1 MQMLREIENL
11 ARKTPRIFFNQAYGS
26 MSLAQT
32 AALLFAIRA
41 TYAAGVKPE
50 DEFAH
55 FLEVSRDSGRLNE
68 ETVEWIDKIGR
79 DDLTR
84 SFIQEALSL
93 EFDSWNVEKLVEEIL
108 ANFERDKKSFNP
120 SVNPEVFNL
129 ASLWMADCEEIR
141 IVMAEGF
148 GIPAIGY
155 ALKLAEQGKVV
166 TVHCRHWHEDCL
178 ILADLLRFALMKEA
192 PERLRMTAEP
202 ASETDFSGFTLVLPV
217 VGAIKGNASV
227 RPDVE
232 QMEALLSGSGR
243 GLVIVPFG
251 VLFRTSGDDVQLKKR
266 WVESGR
272 LAAVGNIGSNG
283 FQGWTMETALCL
295 FRNKEE
301 TQKVD
306 CSTVMMTLVDKV
318 EARPDPTDLAKILFE
333 GLTDERPYGFERA
346 VATQK
351 DIVEKEFNLT
361 PRQYIKTTSDL
372 EFEKY
377 LSEYAHCP
385 LSEIATVIK
394 TQQLTQLTE
403 EDKPDYPDGF
413 ASQFRMVLLPS
424 HVDEFGVI
432 TFDWDGGGCY
442 KQDSRLERQTLQF
455 GDVLICIR
463 GKVGV
468 TTLFDRYAFD
478 DQEQV
483 EEFEANPYVVANQLW
498 TVLRLKKNSP
508 VKDPAYLARYFQSAV
523 VQDQLA
529 KLTGSTTLKQLKNS
543 DLEAFPV
550 ILPDPGFLTEKMA
563 RLDIEQI
570 REDREEMLEEF
581 GRMRRQFRQ
590 LCY

>member
-1 MQMLREIENL
+1 MQMLRELENL

-26 MSLAQT
+26 MLLAQT
-32 AALLFAIRA
+32 AALLLAVRSANAI
-41 TYAAGVKPE
+41 GVKPE
-50 DEFAH
+50 DQFAH
-55 FLEVSRDSGRLNE
+55 FLEVSRDAGRLNA
-68 ETVEWIDKIGR
+68 ETVWWLDEIAR
-79 DDLTR
+79 DDSTR
-84 SFIQEALSL
+84 SFIEEALGL
-93 EFDSWNVEKLVEEIL
+93 TLDSWNVEKLVEDIL
-108 ANFERDKKSFNP
+108 ANFEREKKSIYP
-120 SVNPEVFNL
+120 SVNPAVFNL
-129 ASLWMADCEEIR
+129 ASLWMADCDEIR
-141 IVMAEGF
+141 IVMAGGF
-148 GIPAIGY
+148 DIPTIGY
-155 ALKLAEQGKVV
+155 ALRLAEQGKVV
-166 TVHCRHWHEDCL
+166 TIHCQHWREDSS
-178 ILADLLRFALMKEA
+178 ILADLLRFSLSKEA
-192 PERLRMTAEP
+192 SERFRMTAES
-202 ASETDFSGFTLVLPV
+202 AAETDFSGFTLVLPV
-217 VGAIKGNASV
+217 MGAVKGNAPV

-266 WVESGR
+266 WVETGR
-272 LAAVGNIGSNG
+272 LAAVGHIGSKG
-283 FQGWTMETALCL
+283 ILGWNMETALCF

-301 TQKVD
+301 TPTTD
-306 CSTVMMTLVDKV
+306 CSTVMLSLIEQKDDW
-318 EARPDPTDLAKILFE
+318 PDPTDLTETLFE
-333 GLTDERPYGFERA
+333 GLTDEYPFGFDRA
-346 VATQK
+346 VATSK
-351 DIVEKEFNLT
+351 DIVEKEFNLA
-361 PRQYIKTTSDL
+361 PRLYIKTKSDQ

-403 EDKPDYPDGF
+403 DDKPDYPDGF
-413 ASQFRMVLLPS
+413 MSQFKMVLLPS

-432 TFDWDGGGCY
+432 TFDLDGGGCY
-442 KQDSRLERQTLQF
+442 KPDSRLERQTLQF

-478 DQEQV
+478 DQEQA
-483 EEFEANPYVVANQLW
+483 EEFEEKPYVVANQLW
-498 TVLRLKKNSP
+498 TVLRLKKNGP
-508 VKDPAYLARYFQSAV
+508 VKDPAYLARYFQLAV

-550 ILPDPGFLTEKMA
+550 ILPAPGFLTEKMA

-570 REDREEMLEEF
+570 REDREEMLEEL

-590 LCY
+590 LSY

>member
-1 MQMLREIENL
+1 MQMLRELEKL
-11 ARKTPRIFFNQAYGS
+11 ARKTPRIFFNTSYDS
-26 MSLAQT
+26 MLLAQT
-32 AALLFAIRA
+32 AALLLAVRSA
-41 TYAAGVKPE
+41 NAVGVKPE

-55 FLEVSRDSGRLNE
+55 FLEVSRDAGRLNA
-68 ETVEWIDKIGR
+68 ETVRWLDEIGR
-79 DDLTR
+79 DDSTR
-84 SFIQEALSL
+84 SFIEEALGL
-93 EFDSWNVEKLVEEIL
+93 AFDSWNVEKWVEEIF
-108 ANFERDKKSFNP
+108 ANFERDKKPFNP
-120 SVNPEVFNL
+120 SVNPAVFNL
-129 ASLWMADCEEIR
+129 ASLWMADCDEIR

-148 GIPAIGY
+148 GISAIGY
-155 ALKLAEQGKVV
+155 ALKLAKQGKVV

-178 ILADLLRFALMKEA
+178 ILADLLRFVLMKDA
-192 PERLRMTAEP
+192 SERLRMTTEP

-217 VGAIKGNASV
+217 MGAVKGKAPV

-266 WVESGR
+266 WVETGR
-272 LAAVGNIGSNG
+272 LAAVGHIGSKG
-283 FQGWTMETALCL
+283 ILGWNMETALCF

-301 TQKVD
+301 TPTTD
-306 CSTVMMTLVDKV
+306 RSTVMLTLIEQADGW
-318 EARPDPTDLAKILFE
+318 PDPTDLTETLFE
-333 GLTDERPYGFERA
+333 GLTDEYPFGFDRA
-346 VATQK
+346 VATSK
-351 DIVEKEFNLT
+351 DIVEKEFNLA
-361 PRQYIKTTSDL
+361 PRLYIKTKSDL

-377 LSEYAHCP
+377 LSEYAHRP

-394 TQQLTQLTE
+394 TQQLTLLTE

-413 ASQFRMVLLPS
+413 MSQFKMVLLPS

-432 TFDWDGGGCY
+432 TFDLDGGGCY
-442 KQDSRLERQTLQF
+442 KPDSRLERQTLQF

-478 DQEQV
+478 DQEQA
-483 EEFEANPYVVANQLW
+483 EEFEEKPYVVANQLW
-498 TVLRLKKNSP
+498 TVLRLKKNGP

-529 KLTGSTTLKQLKNS
+529 KLTGSTILKQLKNS

-563 RLDIEQI
+563 RLDIERI
-570 REDREEMLEEF
+570 REDREEMLEEL
-581 GRMRRQFRQ
+581 GRMRRQFRE
-590 LCY
+590 LSY

>member
-1 MQMLREIENL
+1 MHTMRELETL
-11 ARKTPRIFFNQAYGS
+11 ARKSTRFFFDQVNGS
-26 MSLAQT
+26 MLLAQT
-32 AALLFAIRA
+32 AALLLAVRSA
-41 TYAAGVKPE
+41 NAVGVKPE

-55 FLEVSRDSGRLNE
+55 FLEVSRDAGRLNA
-68 ETVEWIDKIGR
+68 ETVRWLDEIGR
-79 DDLTR
+79 DDSTR
-84 SFIQEALSL
+84 SFIEEALGL
-93 EFDSWNVEKLVEEIL
+93 AFDSWNVEKWVEEIF
-108 ANFERDKKSFNP
+108 ANFERDKKPFNP
-120 SVNPEVFNL
+120 SVNPAVFNL
-129 ASLWMADCEEIR
+129 ASLWMADCDEIR

-148 GIPAIGY
+148 GISAIGY
-155 ALKLAEQGKVV
+155 ALKLAKQGKVV

-178 ILADLLRFALMKEA
+178 ILADLLRFVLMKDA
-192 PERLRMTAEP
+192 SERLRMTTEP

-217 VGAIKGNASV
+217 MGAVKGNAPV

-266 WVESGR
+266 WVETGR
-272 LAAVGNIGSNG
+272 LAAVGHIGSKG
-283 FQGWTMETALCL
+283 ILGWNMETALCF

-301 TQKVD
+301 TPTTD
-306 CSTVMMTLVDKV
+306 RSTVMLTLIEQEDGW
-318 EARPDPTDLAKILFE
+318 PDPTDLTETLFE
-333 GLTDERPYGFERA
+333 GLTDEYPFGFDRA
-346 VATQK
+346 VATSK
-351 DIVEKEFNLT
+351 DNVKKEFNLA
-361 PRQYIKTTSDL
+361 PRLYIKTKSDQ

-377 LSEYAHCP
+377 LSEYAHRP

-413 ASQFRMVLLPS
+413 MSQFKMVLLPS

-432 TFDWDGGGCY
+432 SFDLDGGGY
-442 KQDSRLERQTLQF
+442 FRPDSRLERQTLQF

-468 TTLFDRYAFD
+468 TTLFDQYAFD
-478 DQEQV
+478 DQEEV
-483 EEFEANPYVVANQLW
+483 GEFEAKAYVVANQLW
-498 TVLRLKKNSP
+498 TVLRLKKNGP

-550 ILPDPGFLTEKMA
+550 ILPAPGFLTEKRA
-563 RLDIEQI
+563 RLDIVQI
-570 REDREEMLEEF
+570 RKDREEVLGEL
-581 GRMRRQFRQ
+581 GRMRGRFRE
-590 LCY
+590 LSY

>member
-1 MQMLREIENL
+1 MQMLRELENL

-26 MSLAQT
+26 MLLVQT
-32 AALLFAIRA
+32 AALLLAVRSANAI
-41 TYAAGVKPE
+41 GVKPE
-50 DEFAH
+50 DQFAH
-55 FLEVSRDSGRLNE
+55 FLEVSRDAGRLNA
-68 ETVEWIDKIGR
+68 ETVWWLDEIAR
-79 DDLTR
+79 DDSTR
-84 SFIQEALSL
+84 SFIEEALGL
-93 EFDSWNVEKLVEEIL
+93 TLDSWNVEKLVEDIL
-108 ANFERDKKSFNP
+108 ANFEREKKSIYP
-120 SVNPEVFNL
+120 SVNPAVFNL
-129 ASLWMADCEEIR
+129 ASLWMADCDEIR
-141 IVMAEGF
+141 IVMAGGF
-148 GIPAIGY
+148 DIPTIGY
-155 ALKLAEQGKVV
+155 ALRLAEQGKVV
-166 TVHCRHWHEDCL
+166 TIHCQHWREDSS
-178 ILADLLRFALMKEA
+178 ILADLLRFSLSKEA
-192 PERLRMTAEP
+192 SERFRMTAES
-202 ASETDFSGFTLVLPV
+202 AAETDFSGFTLVLPV
-217 VGAIKGNASV
+217 MGAVKGNAPV

-266 WVESGR
+266 WVETGR
-272 LAAVGNIGSNG
+272 LAAVGHIGSKG
-283 FQGWTMETALCL
+283 ILGWNMETALCF

-301 TQKVD
+301 TPTTD
-306 CSTVMMTLVDKV
+306 CSTVMLSLIEQKDDW
-318 EARPDPTDLAKILFE
+318 PDPTDLTETLFE
-333 GLTDERPYGFERA
+333 GLTDEYPFGFDRA
-346 VATQK
+346 VATSK
-351 DIVEKEFNLT
+351 DIVEKEFNLA
-361 PRQYIKTTSDL
+361 PRLYIKTKSDQ

-403 EDKPDYPDGF
+403 DDKPDYPDGF
-413 ASQFRMVLLPS
+413 MSQFKMVLLPS

-432 TFDWDGGGCY
+432 TFDLDGGGCY
-442 KQDSRLERQTLQF
+442 KPDSRLERQTLQF

-478 DQEQV
+478 DQEQA
-483 EEFEANPYVVANQLW
+483 EEFEEKPYVVANQLW
-498 TVLRLKKNSP
+498 TVLRLKKNGP
-508 VKDPAYLARYFQSAV
+508 VKDPAYLARYFQLAV

-550 ILPDPGFLTEKMA
+550 ILPAPGFLTEKMA

-570 REDREEMLEEF
+570 REDREEMLEEL

-590 LCY
+590 LSY

>member
-1 MQMLREIENL
+1 MQMLRELENL

-26 MSLAQT
+26 MLLAQT
-32 AALLFAIRA
+32 AALLLAVRSANAI
-41 TYAAGVKPE
+41 GVKPE
-50 DEFAH
+50 DQFAH
-55 FLEVSRDSGRLNE
+55 FLEVSRDAGRLNA
-68 ETVEWIDKIGR
+68 ETVWWLDEIAR
-79 DDLTR
+79 DDSTR
-84 SFIQEALSL
+84 SFIEEALGL
-93 EFDSWNVEKLVEEIL
+93 TLDSWNVEKLVEDIL
-108 ANFERDKKSFNP
+108 ANFEREKKSIYP
-120 SVNPEVFNL
+120 SVNPAVFNL
-129 ASLWMADCEEIR
+129 ASLWMADCDEIR
-141 IVMAEGF
+141 IVMAGGF
-148 GIPAIGY
+148 DIPTIGY
-155 ALKLAEQGKVV
+155 ALRLAEQGKVV
-166 TVHCRHWHEDCL
+166 TIHCQHWREDSS
-178 ILADLLRFALMKEA
+178 ILADLLRFSLSKEA
-192 PERLRMTAEP
+192 SERFRMTAES
-202 ASETDFSGFTLVLPV
+202 AAETDFSGFTLVLPV
-217 VGAIKGNASV
+217 MGAVKGNAPV

-266 WVESGR
+266 WVETGR
-272 LAAVGNIGSNG
+272 LAAVGHIGSKG
-283 FQGWTMETALCL
+283 ILGWNMETALCF

-301 TQKVD
+301 TPTTD
-306 CSTVMMTLVDKV
+306 CSTVMLSLIEQKDDW
-318 EARPDPTDLAKILFE
+318 PDPTDLTETFFE
-333 GLTDERPYGFERA
+333 GLTDEYPFGFDRA
-346 VATQK
+346 VATSK
-351 DIVEKEFNLT
+351 DIVEKEFNLA
-361 PRQYIKTTSDL
+361 PRLYIKTKSDQ

-403 EDKPDYPDGF
+403 DDKPDYPDGF
-413 ASQFRMVLLPS
+413 MSQFKMVLLPS

-432 TFDWDGGGCY
+432 TFDLDGGGCY
-442 KQDSRLERQTLQF
+442 KPDSRLERQTLQF

-483 EEFEANPYVVANQLW
+483 EEFEEKPYVVANQLW
-498 TVLRLKKNSP
+498 TVLRLKKNGP
-508 VKDPAYLARYFQSAV
+508 VKDPAYLARYFQLAV

-529 KLTGSTTLKQLKNS
+529 KRTGSTTLKQLKNS

-550 ILPDPGFLTEKMA
+550 ILPAPGFLTEKMA

-570 REDREEMLEEF
+570 REDREEMLEEL

-590 LCY
+590 LSY

>member
-1 MQMLREIENL
+1 MQMLRELENL
-11 ARKTPRIFFNQAYGS
+11 ARKTPRIFFHKAYGS
-26 MSLAQT
+26 MLLAQT

-41 TYAAGVKPE
+41 TNAAGVKPE

-68 ETVEWIDKIGR
+68 ETVEWVDEIGR
-79 DDLTR
+79 DDSTR
-84 SFIQEALSL
+84 SFVKDALSL

-108 ANFERDKKSFNP
+108 ANFERDKKSLNP
-120 SVNPEVFNL
+120 SVNPAVFNL
-129 ASLWMADCEEIR
+129 ASFWMADCDDIR

-148 GIPAIGY
+148 GISAIGY

-166 TVHCRHWHEDCL
+166 TVHCRHWRADFV
-178 ILADLLRFALMKEA
+178 ILADLLRFTLKKEA
-192 PERLRMTAEP
+192 SERFRMTAEP
-202 ASETDFSGFTLVLPV
+202 ASERDFSGFTLVLPV
-217 VGAIKGNASV
+217 MGALKGNAPI

-266 WVESGR
+266 WVETGR
-272 LAAVGNIGSNG
+272 LAAVGHIGTKGFPGRNI
-283 FQGWTMETALCL
+283 ETAICF

-301 TQKVD
+301 TQQTD
-306 CSTVMMTLVDKV
+306 RSTVMLSLIDQGDGW
-318 EARPDPTDLAKILFE
+318 PDPTDLTETLFE
-333 GLTDERPYGFERA
+333 GLTDEYPYGFERA
-346 VATQK
+346 VATPK
-351 DIVEKEFNLT
+351 DIVEKEFNLA
-361 PRQYIKTTSDL
+361 PRLYIKTKSDQ
-372 EFEKY
+372 EFESY
-377 LSEYAHCP
+377 LSEYAHLP

-394 TQQLTQLTE
+394 TQQLTLLTE
-403 EDKPDYPDGF
+403 EDKPYYPDGF
-413 ASQFRMVLLPS
+413 MSQFKMVLLPS

-432 TFDWDGGGCY
+432 TFDLDGGGCY
-442 KQDSRLERQTLQF
+442 KPDSRLERQTLQF

-483 EEFEANPYVVANQLW
+483 EEFEEKPYVVANQLW

-543 DLEAFPV
+543 DLEDFPV
-550 ILPDPGFLTEKMA
+550 ILPASGFLTEKMA

-570 REDREEMLEEF
+570 REDREELLDEL
-581 GRMRRQFRQ
+581 GRMRRQFRE
-590 LCY
+590 LSY

>member
-1 MQMLREIENL
+1 MQMLRELENL

-26 MSLAQT
+26 MLLAQT
-32 AALLFAIRA
+32 AALLLAVRLANAI
-41 TYAAGVKPE
+41 GVKPE
-50 DEFAH
+50 DQFAH
-55 FLEVSRDSGRLNE
+55 FLAVSRDAGRLNA
-68 ETVEWIDKIGR
+68 ETVWWLDEIAR
-79 DDLTR
+79 DDSTR
-84 SFIQEALSL
+84 SFIEEALGL
-93 EFDSWNVEKLVEEIL
+93 TLDSWNVEKLVEDIL
-108 ANFERDKKSFNP
+108 ANFEREKKSIYP
-120 SVNPEVFNL
+120 SVNPAVFNL
-129 ASLWMADCEEIR
+129 ASLWMADCDEIR
-141 IVMAEGF
+141 IVMAGGF
-148 GIPAIGY
+148 DIPTIGY
-155 ALKLAEQGKVV
+155 ALRLAEQGKVV
-166 TVHCRHWHEDCL
+166 TIHCQHWREDSS
-178 ILADLLRFALMKEA
+178 ILADLLRFSLSKEA
-192 PERLRMTAEP
+192 SERFRMTAES
-202 ASETDFSGFTLVLPV
+202 AAETDFSGFTLVLPV
-217 VGAIKGNASV
+217 MGAVKGNAPV

-266 WVESGR
+266 WVETGR
-272 LAAVGNIGSNG
+272 LAAVGHIGSKG
-283 FQGWTMETALCL
+283 ILGWNMETALCF

-301 TQKVD
+301 TPTTD
-306 CSTVMMTLVDKV
+306 CSTVMLSLIEQKDDW
-318 EARPDPTDLAKILFE
+318 PDPTDLTETLFE
-333 GLTDERPYGFERA
+333 GLTDEYPFGFDRA
-346 VATQK
+346 VATSK
-351 DIVEKEFNLT
+351 DIVEKEFNLA
-361 PRQYIKTTSDL
+361 PRLYIKTKSDQ

-403 EDKPDYPDGF
+403 DDKPDYPDGF
-413 ASQFRMVLLPS
+413 MSQFKMVLLPS

-432 TFDWDGGGCY
+432 TFDLDGGGCY
-442 KQDSRLERQTLQF
+442 KPDSRLERQTLQF

-478 DQEQV
+478 DQEQA
-483 EEFEANPYVVANQLW
+483 EEFEEKPYVVANQLW
-498 TVLRLKKNSP
+498 TVLRLKKNGP
-508 VKDPAYLARYFQSAV
+508 VKDPAYLARYFQLAV

-550 ILPDPGFLTEKMA
+550 ILPAPGFLTEKMA

-570 REDREEMLEEF
+570 REDREEMLEEL

-590 LCY
+590 LSY

>member
-1 MQMLREIENL
+1 MQMLRELENL
-11 ARKTPRIFFNQAYGS
+11 ARKAPRFFVHKAYGS
-26 MSLAQT
+26 MLLAQT
-32 AALLFAIRA
+32 AALLFAIR
-41 TYAAGVKPE
+41 TTNAAGVKPE

-55 FLEVSRDSGRLNE
+55 FLDVSRDSGRLNE
-68 ETVEWIDKIGR
+68 KTVEWVDEISR
-79 DDLTR
+79 DDTTR
-84 SFIQEALSL
+84 SFIKEALSL

-129 ASLWMADCEEIR
+129 ASLWMADCDEIR
-141 IVMAEGF
+141 IVMAGGF
-148 GIPAIGY
+148 DIPAIGY

-166 TVHCRHWHEDCL
+166 TIHCQHWREDSL
-178 ILADLLRFALMKEA
+178 ILADLLRFVLKKEA
-192 PERLRMTAEP
+192 SERLHMTAEP
-202 ASETDFSGFTLVLPV
+202 ASETDFPGFTLVLPV
-217 VGAIKGNASV
+217 MGAVKGNAPV

-266 WVESGR
+266 WVETGR

-283 FQGWTMETALCL
+283 FRGWTMETALCL

-301 TQKVD
+301 TQKAGR
-306 CSTVMMTLVDKV
+306 STVMLTLVDQV
-318 EARPDPTDLAKILFE
+318 EARPDPTDLAEILFE
-333 GLTDERPYGFERA
+333 GLTDEYPYGFERA

-351 DIVEKEFNLT
+351 DIVEKEFNLA
-361 PRQYIKTTSDL
+361 PRLYIKTKSDQ
-372 EFEKY
+372 EFERY

-403 EDKPDYPDGF
+403 EDKPDYPDGI

-432 TFDWDGGGCY
+432 TFDWDGGGFY

-455 GDVLICIR
+455 GDVLICTR

-478 DQEQV
+478 DQEFV

-543 DLEAFPV
+543 DLEDFPV
-550 ILPDPGFLTEKMA
+550 ILPAPGFLTEKMA

-570 REDREEMLEEF
+570 REDREEVLGEL
-581 GRMRRQFRQ
+581 GRMRRQFRE
-590 LCY
+590 LNY